1 MFLCIINK
9 VTRGTR
15 TRTNHHHVQS
25 RQGRESWKGD
35 KGRRVGKSQ
44 WRMTASLAH
53 DTLVD
58 TIYDETKGSMY
69 VFFISFWIYFC
80 TNYVSR
86 YNTARCQVAPIQ
98 KPPTTT
104 SNHDEGQRVGK
115 VPVMDHHGRWLAG
128 PVTDTNLKDTV
139 AR

>member
-1 MFLCIINK
+1 MYNQQGHKRHPYENQPPPRPIT
-9 VTRGTR
+9 TREGELERGQGT
-15 TRTNHHHVQS
+15 
-25 RQGRESWKGD
+25 ESWQVPVTD
-35 KGRRVGKSQ
+35 DA
-44 WRMTASLAH
+44 MTASLAH

-86 YNTARCQVAPIQ
+86 YNTARCQVAPIR